1 MSTVSDPSTPAQSL
15 KPEEKL
21 EASSYLNLTR
31 DNVLAAVSDLSSA
44 QWNFKPASD
53 RWAILEI
60 VEHLILIEER
70 ICVLLQSMP
79 EAPISGPA
87 KNSSEVDDFV
97 LAEVPRRT
105 TKIQAPPAFMP
116 TQGLSADEAVA
127 RFIEVRSRTLAML
140 ESAPSLRGHFVPHPV
155 FGPWD
160 GYQWIVATAG
170 HTARHTEQIFEL
182 KAHPAFPSTHN

>member
-1 MSTVSDPSTPAQSL
+1 MSTVSGPSTPAQSL
-15 KPEEKL
+15 KPEERL

-127 RFIEVRSRTLAML
+127 RFIEVRSRTFSARPFRPASCFRSLGWLSVDRCHGGAHRETYRADSRIESPSCFPEHTQL
-140 ESAPSLRGHFVPHPV
+140 EA
-155 FGPWD
+155 
-160 GYQWIVATAG
+160 
-170 HTARHTEQIFEL
+170 
-182 KAHPAFPSTHN
+182 